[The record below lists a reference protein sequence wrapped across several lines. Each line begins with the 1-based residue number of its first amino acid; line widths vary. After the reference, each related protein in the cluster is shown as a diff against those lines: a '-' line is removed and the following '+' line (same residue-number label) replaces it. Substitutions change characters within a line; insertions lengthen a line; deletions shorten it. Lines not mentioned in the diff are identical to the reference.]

1 MGISSYCTS
10 AALSLP
16 LCPFVVSPTLSFSDL
31 FPFMRIQQKL
41 SARSR
46 YRSEILVLG
55 ILSPDRY
62 REQFVEQSMTFLPR
76 MAWAGLRFGVCP
88 APLRTQL
95 RPRETCSHGI
105 ASSHHCWLSTHQP
118 CILCGISTL
127 SSCSCCCYFKLVTL
141 GPESWARK
149 MECLF

>member
-1 MGISSYCTS
+1 MSRT
-10 AALSLP
+10 LP
-16 LCPFVVSPTLSFSDL
+16 FSNL
-31 FPFMRIQQKL
+31 FPLMRIQQKL

-76 MAWAGLRFGVCP
+76 MAWAGLRLGVCP

-95 RPRETCSHGI
+95 VTTIELVVTTVESVRDSKSERTSLLNDMI
-105 ASSHHCWLSTHQP
+105 VRV
-118 CILCGISTL
+118 
-127 SSCSCCCYFKLVTL
+127 KL
-141 GPESWARK
+141 
-149 MECLF
+149 